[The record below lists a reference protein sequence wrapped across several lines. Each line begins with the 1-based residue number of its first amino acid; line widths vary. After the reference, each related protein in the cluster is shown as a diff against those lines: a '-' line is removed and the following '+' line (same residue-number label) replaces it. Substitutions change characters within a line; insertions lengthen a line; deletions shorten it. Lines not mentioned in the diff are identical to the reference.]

1 MAGQVTEL
9 PGGPLQ
15 LNYSEPSWA
24 DRRRVF
30 IGERDRFNYATWVDR
45 LVDLYGDRTAFAVD
59 RPIDYPGFTGDV
71 ISYRDVGRL
80 VNRMAHA
87 LRALGVRRG
96 DRVGM
101 ITINR
106 IEMAFVNFAAG
117 KLGAIPV
124 PMNFMLRPSEIDYIM
139 RTSGARLLV
148 CDRTVFDAQIK
159 SAGDVPAVKTWGMIG
174 EEDAPEPLEALR
186 TLMADAPDD
195 FEPVE
200 PDSDDEPAL
209 LFFTSGTT
217 GFPKGAVLSHT
228 AAMVGV
234 RNHGRVYALSPRLRP
249 QLSLLVM
256 PVAHAGGY
264 AAMLLQLALG
274 TPAYFMSR
282 FDPAAI
288 LDAIARH
295 RITLFSGTPAM
306 YRMLLDAG
314 AREADLSSIRIW
326 GGGADLFPDEL
337 ISTFRGL
344 AARPGRLGRPR
355 KPMFIRGYGMAEAN
369 SYVTQTPPFECGDA
383 CLGWVMPPVKFRIV
397 DEEGRDVPRGRP
409 GELLL
414 AGPNV
419 TTQYWNNPEATAD
432 AIHDGWLHTGDM
444 VRQGKWRMLYF
455 VARTKEIIKS
465 GGYKIAAAEIDQVLT
480 QHPDVEG
487 AATVGIPDERKGE
500 RPMAAVVLRAGAAAT
515 PNDILDWARQRIA
528 PYKCPRRIVF
538 IDQIPFTFSMKPK
551 RLEVRDRLIAMLEAE
566 GGAEPDGDD
575 IPPVPMTP

>member
-1 MAGQVTEL
+1 MAGQVAEQ
-9 PGGPLQ
+9 PGGPLR
-15 LNYSEPSWA
+15 LNYTEPSWA

-30 IGERDRFNYATWVDR
+30 IRERNRFNYATWVDR
-45 LVDLYGDRTAFAVD
+45 LVELYGDRTAFAVD
-59 RPIDYPGFTGDV
+59 RPIDYPGFSGDV

-96 DRVGM
+96 DRVGL

-139 RTSGARLLV
+139 RKSGAELLV
-148 CDRTVFDAQIK
+148 CDRTVFDTQIQNT
-159 SAGDVPAVKTWGMIG
+159 GEVPAVKRWAMIG
-174 EEDAPEPLEALR
+174 EEDVPEPIVSLR
-186 TLMADAPDD
+186 SLMVDAPDK
-195 FEPVE
+195 FEPVP
-200 PDSDDEPAL
+200 PDSDEEPAL

-217 GFPKGAVLSHT
+217 GFPKGATLSHT

-234 RNHGRVYALSPRLRP
+234 RNHGRMYALPPRLKP
-249 QLSLLVM
+249 HLSLLVM

-274 TPAYFMSR
+274 TPAFFMSR

-288 LDAIARH
+288 LETIARY
-295 RITLFSGTPAM
+295 RVTLFSGTPAM
-306 YRMLLDAG
+306 FRMLLDAG
-314 AREADLSSIRIW
+314 ARDADFSSIRIW
-326 GGGADLFPDEL
+326 GGGADLFPDDL

-344 AARPGRLGRPR
+344 AARPGPLGRTR
-355 KPMFIRGYGMAEAN
+355 KPMFVRGYGMAEAN
-369 SYVTQTPPFECGDA
+369 SYVTQTPPFECGDG

-397 DEEGRDVPRGRP
+397 DEEERDVPRGQP

-419 TTQYWNNPEATAD
+419 TKQYWNDPEATAA

-455 VARTKEIIKS
+455 HARTKEIIKS
-465 GGYKIAAAEIDQVLT
+465 GGYKIAASEIDQVLG
-480 QHPDVEG
+480 QHPDVG
-487 AATVGIPDERKGE
+487 LAATVGVPDQRKGE
-500 RPMAAVVLRAGAAAT
+500 RPMAAVVLRTGSTATAAEL
-515 PNDILDWARQRIA
+515 LDWARQRIA
-528 PYKCPRRIVF
+528 PYKCPRRIFLV
-538 IDQIPFTFSMKPK
+538 DAIPFTFSMKPK
-551 RLEVRDRLIAMLEAE
+551 RLEVRDRVIAMLEAE

-575 IPPVPMTP
+575 IPTPQAP